1 MGQHHSSEEKKAV
14 ATKPAGASGDREAEK
29 EKARSSAAGHRSV
42 HPSHSVRGRATPV
55 RATTSAESATA
66 QTTTPI
72 HLDPSS
78 LQKTLDSSPSDTS
91 ARRQRAHS
99 PTRSQSQRDTPT
111 AADASAAAITSP
123 SGPVNVPSRP
133 LRGKTASSAEQIYNG
148 KPSPKFVNHNSEPDQ
163 EASSDGQDIDNEAL
177 LDQDDELRRYVPP
190 AEHRPPRLPLP
201 IVDPGPVPDSPT
213 LPPIDKADKGGIDLE
228 FLASSDGLSD
238 TDPPLV
244 RRSSML
250 SAGSQDEDDIGEEL
264 PPVDPTAE
272 TVPTT
277 IEWNKPG
284 NRVYVTGT
292 FANWEKKYRMQRKK
306 DDSGFRAVINLPA
319 GTHHVMFIVDD
330 KMTTNGDMATAV
342 DFNNFLVN
350 YIEISTEDVEKSRD
364 ESQPDPGQHKDS
376 TTTGKA
382 LQDGAHEEHTHDE
395 ASHANEAAENIVE
408 EVLPG
413 DFRQIVPQSLIDM
426 DLPEDDPRYHNAA
439 RVIQDMPAPPGLP
452 MFLNKSLLNGY
463 TPVKDDNS
471 VLGLPNHTVL
481 NHLMTSSVKN
491 GVLATSVTTR
501 YKKKYVTTISFK
513 PVPKQRT
520 KSTSTSA

>member
-1 MGQHHSSEEKKAV
+1 M
-14 ATKPAGASGDREAEK
+14 KP
-29 EKARSSAAGHRSV
+29 
-42 HPSHSVRGRATPV
+42 P
-55 RATTSAESATA
+55 TSD
-66 QTTTPI
+66 
-72 HLDPSS
+72 L
-78 LQKTLDSSPSDTS
+78 LL
-91 ARRQRAHS
+91 
-99 PTRSQSQRDTPT
+99 
-111 AADASAAAITSP
+111 
-123 SGPVNVPSRP
+123 NVPIRP
-133 LRGKTASSAEQIYNG
+133 PRSKTASSADQTYDGVYNG
-148 KPSPKFVNHNSEPDQ
+148 KPSTEFVSHNSEVINRSKTELMNHKTELINHSNGHSKNNSHTAFAQPGQEEGIDQ
-163 EASSDGQDIDNEAL
+163 PQDIDNEAL
-177 LDQDDELRRYVPP
+177 IDQDDDELRRYVPP

-201 IVDPGPVPDSPT
+201 IVDPGPVPDSFT
-213 LPPIDKADKGGIDLE
+213 LPPLDKGDRAGLDLE

-238 TDPPLV
+238 TDPPLA

-284 NRVYVTGT
+284 ERVYVTGT

-306 DDSGFRAVINLPA
+306 DETGFWAVINLPA

-350 YIEISTEDVEKSRD
+350 YIEISTEDVEKSRG
-364 ESQPDPGQHKDS
+364 ESQPGPAHHRDS
-376 TTTGKA
+376 IAGKA
-382 LQDGAHEEHTHDE
+382 PQDGAHDEQTPDE

-513 PVPKQRT
+513 PVPKQRS
-520 KSTSTSA
+520 KSTSTPTSA